1 MLRPLYLPYISRGL
15 TKLKV
20 VDASSA
26 QSAIVNVVLTSVFIV
41 LCSLFYLWISCNQ
54 VFIGGSYP
62 VIRTFKHGSR
72 NLDQDD
78 IHDTTSHETKRH
90 VGCKRKIDR
99 EATFNANR
107 TVISGALIATTLFTY
122 AYKVGYPFVDS
133 LIHKTNKETLSL
145 NNNLVKNNKPQKN
158 GVVKKKPKGRFRSN
172 IPNLNLA
179 FILQFIKLVRIMIP
193 SLFCTEIALL
203 GSHTMFLFLRTF
215 LSIYVANLE
224 GAIVKY
230 IVRKEPKNFIR
241 QLGKWFAVA
250 IPATFINSMIRYLES
265 RIALSFRTRLVDH
278 SYRLYFNSQSYYRV
292 TVLDGRLDNCSQRL
306 TDDIETVA
314 NTVSHLYGQIT
325 KPCFDILLMAIALA
339 NLAKSRNSNLLIGPV
354 IVTGVVLTSALI
366 LRLVSPRFGQL
377 VAQEAEKKGYL
388 RHVHARIVSN
398 SEEIA
403 FYGGHKVEQSQ
414 LRQAY
419 RYLVEHLEHMYG
431 VKLWFV
437 MLEQFLMK
445 YVWSGTGMIV
455 VSLPILLAAGN
466 TRRVPKKGNL
476 LTLPS
481 LKSGDNVSSEI
492 EDGTMEIVDDNV
504 SERTHY
510 FTTAKNLLLTG
521 SNAVE
526 RLMSSYKDIVE
537 LAGHTA
543 RVANMF
549 TVLEEASQGIYQ
561 KTLVAKKEKIGDFE
575 IEFRGDQPI
584 AKGKIIHSPN
594 NELVL
599 KDVPIV
605 TPNCDVVCPSL
616 SLHLEPGQH
625 LLITGPNGC
634 GKSSLFRILSGLW
647 PIYGGELQTPKNS
660 MFYIPQR
667 PYMVIG
673 NLRDQVI
680 YPDTYADMIN
690 KQITEEDLR
699 RIMQM
704 VHLDHIVDR
713 DTFHEVKDWTDILSG
728 GEKQRMA
735 IARLFYHKPKYALLD
750 ECTSA
755 VSIDVES
762 HIYQS
767 AIDMGITLLTIT
779 HRPTL
784 WKFHTHILQ
793 FDGTG
798 TWEFSKL
805 NHINRLDLKRE
816 KEELMKEVDSI
827 ERTNRLK
834 ELSIILGEDI

>member
-1 MLRPLYLPYISRGL
+1 MP
-15 TKLKV
+15 TV
-20 VDASSA
+20 VSKFLEKGEKA
-26 QSAIVNVVLTSVFIV
+26 
-41 LCSLFYLWISCNQ
+41 
-54 VFIGGSYP
+54 
-62 VIRTFKHGSR
+62 
-72 NLDQDD
+72 
-78 IHDTTSHETKRH
+78 
-90 VGCKRKIDR
+90 
-99 EATFNANR
+99 FNANR
-107 TVISGALIATTLFTY
+107 TVFSGALIGAALFTY
-122 AYKVGYPFVDS
+122 AYKVGYPIIDNY
-133 LIHKTNKETLSL
+133 IHKHNTEHLSI
-145 NNNLVKNNKPQKN
+145 NNNLVQNNNKEIVQQN
-158 GVVKKKPKGRFRSN
+158 GDPKTNKVISKRQRFRTGMA
-172 IPNLNLA
+172 IPNLNLQ

-193 SLFCTEIALL
+193 SVFSSEVGLL
-203 GSHTMFLFLRTF
+203 AGHTTFLFLRTF

-224 GAIVKY
+224 GAIVKF
-230 IVRKEPKNFIR
+230 IVRKDPKNFMH
-241 QLGKWFAVA
+241 QLMKWFAVA

-265 RIALSFRTRLVDH
+265 RIALSFRTRLVEH
-278 SYRLYFNSQSYYRV
+278 SYKLYFKNQSYYRV
-292 TVLDGRLDNCSQRL
+292 TVLDGRLDNCAQRL

-339 NLAKSRNSNLLIGPV
+339 NLVKSRNANLITGPV
-354 IVTGVVLTSALI
+354 IISGVVVVSALI

-388 RHVHARIVSN
+388 RHVHGRIVSN

-403 FYGGHKVEQSQ
+403 FYGGHKVEQSH
-414 LRQAY
+414 LRSAY
-419 RYLVEHLEHMYG
+419 RILAQHMEHMFG

-455 VSLPILLAAGN
+455 VSLPILLASNSKPDVSVDVDQAVS
-466 TRRVPKKGNL
+466 VPVTGD
-476 LTLPS
+476 LTSVLS
-481 LKSGDNVSSEI
+481 FRK
-492 EDGTMEIVDDNV
+492 EDGMIKDSVA
-504 SERTHY
+504 ERTHY

-549 TVLEEASQGIYQ
+549 TVLEEASQGIYH
-561 KTLVAKKEKIGDFE
+561 KTVVEKKDKVGDF
-575 IEFRGDQPI
+575 IVEFKGDQPL
-584 AKGKIIHSPN
+584 AKGKLIPSKNYEIILRN
-594 NELVL
+594 
-599 KDVPIV
+599 VPIV

-616 SLHLEPGQH
+616 SLELKPGQH

-647 PIYGGELQTPKNS
+647 PIYGGELHAPQNS

-690 KQITEEDLR
+690 KQVTEADLR
-699 RIMQM
+699 KIMQM
-704 VHLDHIVDR
+704 VHLDHIVER
-713 DTFHEVKDWTDILSG
+713 DTFHEIKDWTDILSG

-762 HIYQS
+762 NIYQT

-798 TWEFSKL
+798 AWEFSQL
-805 NHINRLDLKRE
+805 NCSNRMDLKRE
-816 KEELMKEVDSI
+816 KEELLKKTDSI
-827 ERTNRLK
+827 VKTERLN
-834 ELSIILGEDI
+834 ELNKLLGEDDLS